1 MLVVFMIFML
11 ALPLVIIGLIVW
23 VGITLRDA
31 NRNDGRVGHPRDRY
45 QDDNANVVNTGRG
58 VLMVIAIT
66 VVIALAL
73 LAIIL
78 GTCISTTQL

>member
-1 MLVVFMIFML
+1 MLGIFMIFV
-11 ALPLVIIGLIVW
+11 PLVIIGMIAW
-23 VGITLRDA
+23 VGITIRAA
-31 NRNDGRVGHPRDRY
+31 NRNDGRVEHRRDRY

-58 VLMVIAIT
+58 VLIVIAIT

-78 GTCISTTQL
+78 GTCISTTQW